1 MASLSPIEMS
11 SINHKILAAWFESL
25 VTELHQS
32 SWITSLEAERAERQ
46 YKELLENK
54 DAMKEMKLFEMKD
67 RVDTFLSKI
76 LGRESPDLTKV
87 IRIILIMSHGNASV
101 ESGFSVNGDII
112 LPNML
117 EETIVAQIIVSFLP
131 KILGRNQDFPKGS
144 VLGEVIFQSA
154 WGERV
159 LERNLN
165 FQ

>member
-32 SWITSLEAERAERQ
+32 SWITSLEAERAEMQ

-87 IRIILIMSHGNASV
+87 IRIILIMSHRNASV
-101 ESGFSVNGDII
+101 ESYSLSTG
-112 LPNML
+112 
-117 EETIVAQIIVSFLP
+117 T
-131 KILGRNQDFPKGS
+131 
-144 VLGEVIFQSA
+144 
-154 WGERV
+154 
-159 LERNLN
+159 
-165 FQ
+165 